1 MVLGNMDASG
11 RASVTET
18 DETVEVPADTVIVAV
33 GEKVPTEFY
42 EANGIAVNERGKAR
56 INDKTMETSVEGVYV
71 AGDGAKGVLR
81 S

>member
-1 MVLGNMDASG
+1 MELGSMDASG
-11 RASVTET
+11 RAGVTET
-18 DETVEVPADTVIVAV
+18 GETEEVLADTVIVAV

-56 INDKTMETSVEGVYV
+56 INDKTMETSAEGVYV
-71 AGDGAKGVLR
+71 VGELLR